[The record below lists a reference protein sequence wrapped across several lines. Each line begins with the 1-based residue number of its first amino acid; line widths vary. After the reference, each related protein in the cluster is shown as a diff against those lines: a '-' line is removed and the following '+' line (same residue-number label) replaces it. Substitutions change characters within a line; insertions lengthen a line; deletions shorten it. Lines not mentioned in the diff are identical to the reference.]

1 MGEAK
6 RRKEI
11 ALRRNPDYNSDP
23 LVPWTKTDW
32 EKVVTVFGKLSEP
45 DYLTAMARKQFQHIG
60 RGLVLLCIYKGK
72 PTVSYSA
79 SYSFLL
85 FLYESGFKNR
95 LQETLCQYNPR
106 IEFIL
111 LVTYND
117 VATEAESTYDYIPC
131 RFGRIP
137 SVAE

>member
-60 RGLVLLCIYKGK
+60 EVLYSCAFIKG
-72 PTVSYSA
+72 S
-79 SYSFLL
+79 LL
-85 FLYESGFKNR
+85 
-95 LQETLCQYNPR
+95 
-106 IEFIL
+106 
-111 LVTYND
+111 
-117 VATEAESTYDYIPC
+117 
-131 RFGRIP
+131 
-137 SVAE
+137 